1 MSLFNNKNDAKSTTK
16 RGSLEAK
23 YNNSIN
29 NLLLVVG
36 FSLINIILLATNSG
50 TYFLFSAFI
59 PYFAVDYGMYFCGIY
74 PEEYYYDV
82 PDMVFED
89 KSVLWIAIAVAAV
102 SLLIYL
108 LCWFLA
114 KKKKVGAVIFAL
126 VLFLIDTVV
135 MLWLTGF
142 SMDSIFDI
150 VIHIWVISY
159 LVVAI
164 VTYFKMKKL
173 PEEDADTANE
183 DEDEEEEEVL
193 PEGNSPILRRADE
206 EVKARVLLEAQVP
219 GYRIAYRRVKKV
231 NELVVNDK
239 VYDEYEALVE
249 LPHTLSCVVDGHKI
263 EVSYDNASR
272 MYIFFDGDQL
282 AKKLRII

>member
-1 MSLFNNKNDAKSTTK
+1 MAGLFNKKENKTTTK
-16 RGSLEAK
+16 LGALEAK
-23 YNNSIN
+23 YNSSIN

-36 FSLINIILLATNSG
+36 FSLINIILLAINSG

-59 PYFAVDYGMYFCGIY
+59 PYFAVDYGMYFCGLY

-82 PDMVFED
+82 PDMEFYD
-89 KSVLWIAIAVAAV
+89 KSLLAVTIAVAVV

-108 LCWFLA
+108 LCWYLA

-126 VLFLIDTVV
+126 IIFVIDTAV

-142 SMDSIFDI
+142 STDSIFDI
-150 VIHIWVISY
+150 VIHVWVIAY
-159 LVVAI
+159 LVIAI

-173 PEEDADTANE
+173 PEEESDAVVE
-183 DEDEEEEEVL
+183 DEGETESL
-193 PEGNSPILRRADE
+193 PEGNSAILRRADE
-206 EVKARVLLEAQVP
+206 EEKARVLLEAEVP
-219 GYRIAYRRVKKV
+219 GYRIVYRRVKKT
-231 NELVVNDK
+231 NELVVNGK

-249 LPHTLSCVVDGHKI
+249 FPHTLSCVVDGHKI
-263 EVSYDNASR
+263 EVQYDNASH
-272 MYIFFDGDQL
+272 MYIFFDTEQI